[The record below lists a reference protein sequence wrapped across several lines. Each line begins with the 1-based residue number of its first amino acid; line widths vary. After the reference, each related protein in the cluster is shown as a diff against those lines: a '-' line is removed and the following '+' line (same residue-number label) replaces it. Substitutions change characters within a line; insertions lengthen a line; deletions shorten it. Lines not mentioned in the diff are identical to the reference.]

1 MALLFRVAPVVD
13 ADFLVRVVQLPV
25 LVLILLIEIDNE
37 KRVLKV
43 DEKVAH
49 VCVLLRLFLIGDD
62 VKITVSILVRSV
74 DFLLE
79 LLFIVAAGDIL
90 HAQIGT

>member
-1 MALLFRVAPVVD
+1 M
-13 ADFLVRVVQLPV
+13 
-25 LVLILLIEIDNE
+25 ILLIEIDDE

-49 VCVLLRLFLIGDD
+49 VRVLLRLFLIRDD
-62 VKITVSILVRSV
+62 VKVAVSILVRSV

-79 LLFIVAAGDIL
+79 LLLVVAAGDIL